1 MTPDLVAAR
10 GTERRLAAGA
20 GLLTAALLAVM
31 FYYPVGIVFAEALF
45 PPEATPL
52 SPIATVLEDPFYWGL
67 FSFTAYQALLSTV
80 ASVAIGLPGAYLLG
94 RYEFPGRATLES
106 LTALPFVL
114 PSIMVAVG
122 FVATFGKTGML
133 NDILRFLGLPTV
145 ELMFTLE
152 IIVLAHAF
160 YNAPLVIRIVS
171 AAWQRVDARTIET
184 ARSLGA
190 TPWRAAR
197 DVVVPQLLPALLTS
211 ALLTFV
217 FTFMTFPIVL
227 ALGGLQL
234 ATVEVWI
241 YDRINSFDLQTAAAL
256 AALETFVSLT
266 LTYLYLRFESRQ
278 SSEESAAT
286 PLSRRRLADL
296 GIWRVAVA
304 CYGVVAL
311 FVFGLP
317 IASMLVESVTSGS
330 GFTLRWYAFLVER
343 QLTGATFQTKPLP
356 AIRNSLLFGAGTLLL
371 AVPMGVVIAYAT
383 IRELPGAR
391 LLGTAAMAPLAVSG
405 IVVGLGLLKGLV
417 YGTEILGHRIR
428 VVGALAIVAAHAVG
442 AYPFVTRN
450 VAPMLRR
457 LDPRLV
463 ESARALGASRPRALV
478 DVELPLVWPGVA
490 AGAAFAFAISI
501 GEFDATVILAEGAT
515 SYTMPVALE
524 RYLSGRTLGPATAMG
539 SILLLVT
546 AASFVVIDRLG
557 GRFRG

>member
-1 MTPDLVAAR
+1 MGRR

-31 FYYPVGIVFAEALF
+31 FYYPVGIVFTEALF
-45 PPEATPL
+45 PPDSPPL
-52 SPIATVLEDPFYWGL
+52 APIGAVLADPFYWNL
-67 FSFTAYQALLSTV
+67 FSFTAYQALLSTA
-80 ASVAIGLPGAYLLG
+80 ASLVIGLPGAYLLG
-94 RYEFPGRATLES
+94 RFEFPGRATLES

-122 FVATFGKTGML
+122 FVATFGQAGTL
-133 NDILRFLGLPTV
+133 NDLLRALGLPTV
-145 ELMFTLE
+145 ELMFTLQ

-160 YNAPLVIRIVS
+160 YNAPLVVRIVS
-171 AAWQRVDARTIET
+171 AAWQRVDARSVET

-190 TPWRAAR
+190 GPWRAAR
-197 DVVVPQLLPALLTS
+197 DVVLPQLLPAVLTS

-241 YDRINSFDLQTAAAL
+241 YDRINSFDLQTAAGL
-256 AALETFVSLT
+256 AALETLVSLS
-266 LTYLYLRFESRQ
+266 LTYLYLRYESRQ
-278 SSEESAAT
+278 AGEESAAV
-286 PLSRRRLADL
+286 PLTRKRLAAL
-296 GIWRVAVA
+296 GPWRVAVGV
-304 CYGVVAL
+304 YGVVAL
-311 FVFGLP
+311 LVFGLP
-317 IASMLVESVTSGS
+317 IASMLLESVTSG
-330 GFTLRWYAFLVER
+330 GGLTLRWYAFLVER
-343 QLTGATFQTKPLP
+343 QLTGAAFQTKPLP
-356 AIRNSLLFGAGTLLL
+356 AIRNSLLFGVGTLLL
-371 AVPMGVVIAYAT
+371 AVPMGVVVAYAT
-383 IRELPGAR
+383 NREFPGAR

-417 YGTEILGHRIR
+417 YGTVVFGTRIR
-428 VVGALAIVAAHAVG
+428 VVGALAIVAAHAVV

-463 ESARALGASRPRALV
+463 EAARALGASRPRALL

-501 GEFDATVILAEGAT
+501 GEFDATVILAEGAS

-539 SILLLVT
+539 SILLLIT